1 MSKHLDSKMFV
12 LVDKSS
18 GGVYAVKDSGIQ
30 EKVVQIFEQ
39 EDDAERYYGYLK
51 ADDYKRK
58 LEIMEV
64 EEEIVK
70 DNCTNYGYSYTNS
83 IILISSS
90 IRGLDKKV

>member
-51 ADDYKRK
+51 AYDYKRK

-70 DNCTNYGYSYTNS
+70 DNCTNYGYSYT
-83 IILISSS
+83 IITPNDIVFPPK
-90 IRGLDKKV
+90 DVD

>member
-70 DNCTNYGYSYTNS
+70 DNCTNYGYSYT
-83 IILISSS
+83 IITPNDIVFPPK
-90 IRGLDKKV
+90 DVD